1 MDFGIL
7 LQAIG
12 SVGILM
18 LLIGLLLGLLIG
30 WITVDSNGRWSLEST
45 SRSFVVEM
53 IQNRVL
59 QGIIILL
66 PVVVVLIILFYHMI
80 ASS

>member
-12 SVGILM
+12 CVGILM
-18 LLIGLLLGLLIG
+18 LLIGLLIGLLLG
-30 WITVDSNGRWSLEST
+30 WIT
-45 SRSFVVEM
+45 FVVEM